1 MKSMTQDAEKYF
13 LGVAN
18 DWDSIRSGYFTEAV
32 RESAIHKSHL
42 HPGMVVADVGAG
54 TGFLS
59 AGLAPLVKEVHVV
72 DGSSAMLE
80 TARRNLSNFDN
91 LVYHLA
97 DGLSLPFDDGSLDAV
112 FANMYLHHCPDP
124 LASIR
129 EMVRVLKPGGRL
141 TITDMDSHPYEWLK
155 SEIADIWQGFDRGQV
170 SQWYAEADLVN
181 VLLDRTGESCNSES
195 ANPATADD
203 QRKAEISIFVAT
215 GSKRVAAHE
224 SVQAGYGAR
233 AEAGGS
239 CCSPAPGATQ
249 SSCCT
254 PAAETLITNDAVLE
268 FNATPVLYSPSEL
281 GIIPTEAAEI
291 SLGCGNPTALA
302 GLQPG
307 ETVLDIGSGGG
318 IDVFLAARKVGPQG
332 RAIGVDMT
340 PAMLE
345 RARRTAAKAGLSN
358 VEFRQGYAEK
368 MPVEDGTVDVIISNC
383 VVNLTEDKAAVWREA
398 YRVLRPGGRVE
409 VSDVATSATLPLHLR
424 LDAQGW
430 SECITGAIPLDETID
445 LMKQAGFHDITT
457 QRSPETGTLEGVEV
471 FSTLFSARK

>member
-1 MKSMTQDAEKYF
+1 MKSMTQDSEKYF
-13 LGVAN
+13 ERVAG
-18 DWDSIRSGYFTEAV
+18 DWDDIRSGYFTEAV
-32 RESAIHKSHL
+32 CNAAIQKSHL

-54 TGFLS
+54 TGFIS

-72 DGSSAMLE
+72 DGSPAMLE
-80 TARRNLSNFDN
+80 EAQRNLDQYGN
-91 LVYHLA
+91 VIYHLA
-97 DGLSLPFDDGSLDAV
+97 DGLALPFEDGSLDAV

-129 EMVRVLKPGGRL
+129 EIARVLKPGGRL
-141 TITDMDSHPYEWLK
+141 TLTDMDSHPYAWLK
-155 SEIADIWQGFDRGQV
+155 SEMADVWQGFEREQVRG
-170 SQWYAEADLVN
+170 WFAEADLVN
-181 VLLDRTGESCNSES
+181 VLLDCSGESCHSTS
-195 ANPATADD
+195 SDPDTDAAKR
-203 QRKAEISIFVAT
+203 QAEIDIFVASGT
-215 GSKRVAAHE
+215 KRIAAHE

-233 AEAGGS
+233 AESGGS
-239 CCSPAPGATQ
+239 CCSPATESTQ
-249 SSCCT
+249 ASCCT
-254 PAAETLITNDAVLE
+254 PAPEQLISNEAVLE
-268 FNATPVLYSPSEL
+268 FNATSILYTPTEL
-281 GIIPTEAAEI
+281 GAVPAEAAEI

-345 RARRTAAKAGLSN
+345 RARRTAAKSNLTN
-358 VEFRQGYAEK
+358 VEFRQGYAEQL
-368 MPVEDGTVDVIISNC
+368 PAEDETVDVIISNC
-383 VVNLTEDKAAVWREA
+383 VINLTEDKGAAWREA
-398 YRVLRPGGRVE
+398 YRVLKPGGRVE

-430 SECITGAIPLDETID
+430 AECITGAIPLDETID
-445 LMKQAGFHDITT
+445 LMKQAGFREITT
-457 QRSPETGTLEGVEV
+457 KRSPESGSIEGVEV

>member
-1 MKSMTQDAEKYF
+1 MTQDAEKYF
-13 LGVAN
+13 QGVAN
-18 DWDSIRSGYFTEAV
+18 DWDAIRSGYFTEAV
-32 RESAIHKSHL
+32 RETAIRKSHL
-42 HPGMVVADVGAG
+42 HPGMLVADIGAG

-59 AGLAPLVKEVHVV
+59 AGLAPLVKTVHVV

-80 TARRNLSNFDN
+80 TARHNLAQFSNVVF
-91 LVYHLA
+91 HLA
-97 DGLSLPFDDGSLDAV
+97 DGLALPFEDGSLDAV

-124 LASIR
+124 FESIR

-155 SEIADIWQGFDRGQV
+155 TEMADVWQGFERQQLR
-170 SQWYAEADLVN
+170 QWFAGADLVN
-181 VLLDRTGESCNSES
+181 VLLDCTGESCNSES
-195 ANPATADD
+195 ANPDTADE
-203 QRKAEISIFVAT
+203 QRKAEISIFVAS
-215 GSKRVAAHE
+215 GSKRVAAHA

-233 AEAGGS
+233 AEAGGG
-239 CCSPAPGATQ
+239 CCSPSVEPAQ

-254 PAAETLITNDAVLE
+254 PATEALITNDAVLE

-281 GIIPTEAAEI
+281 GVIPAEAAEI

-345 RARRTAAKAGLSN
+345 RARRTAVKSGLTN

-368 MPVEDGTVDVIISNC
+368 LPVEDDTVDVIISNC

-398 YRVLRPGGRVE
+398 YRVLKPGGRVE

-430 SECITGAIPLDETID
+430 AECITGAIPLDETID

-457 QRSPETGTLEGVEV
+457 QRSPETGSLEGVEI

>member
-1 MKSMTQDAEKYF
+1 MKSMTQDSQNYF
-13 LGVAN
+13 ERVAN
-18 DWDSIRSGYFTEAV
+18 DWDTIRSGYFTEAV
-32 RESAIHKSHL
+32 REAAIRKSYL
-42 HPGMVVADVGAG
+42 HPGMLVADIGAG

-59 AGLAPLVKEVHVV
+59 AGLSPLVKEVHVV
-72 DGSSAMLE
+72 DGSSAMLD
-80 TARRNLSNFDN
+80 TARRNLAQFSNVVF
-91 LVYHLA
+91 HLA
-97 DGLSLPFDDGSLDAV
+97 DGLSLPFEDSSLDAV

-124 LASIR
+124 AASIR
-129 EMVRVLKPGGRL
+129 EMARVLKPGGRL

-155 SEIADIWQGFDRGQV
+155 TEMADVWQGFERQQV
-170 SQWYAEADLVN
+170 HQWFTDADLVN
-181 VLLDRTGESCNSES
+181 VLLDRTGESCSSES
-195 ANPATADD
+195 ANPATAGD
-203 QRKAEISIFVAT
+203 QRKADISIFVAS

-233 AEAGGS
+233 AVSSGG
-239 CCSPAPGATQ
+239 CCSPAPEQAQ

-254 PAAETLITNDAVLE
+254 PASETLVTNEAVLE
-268 FNATPVLYSPSEL
+268 FNAASPLYTTAEL
-281 GIIPTEAAEI
+281 GVIPPEAAEI

-302 GLQPG
+302 GLKPG

-345 RARRTAAKAGLSN
+345 RARRAAAKAGLTN

-368 MPVEDGTVDVIISNC
+368 MPVEDATVDVIISNC

-398 YRVLRPGGRVE
+398 YRVLKPGGRVE
-409 VSDVATSATLPLHLR
+409 VSDIATSATLPLHLR

-430 SECITGAIPLDETID
+430 SECITGAIPLDETVD

-457 QRSPETGTLEGVEV
+457 KRSPDSGTLEGVEV

>member
-1 MKSMTQDAEKYF
+1 MKSMTQDSEKYF
-13 LGVAN
+13 ERVAN
-18 DWDSIRSGYFTEAV
+18 DWDDIRSGYFTEAV
-32 RESAIHKSHL
+32 REAAIRKSHL

-54 TGFLS
+54 TGFIS
-59 AGLAPLVKEVHVV
+59 AGLAPLVKEVHIV
-72 DGSSAMLE
+72 DGSGAMLE
-80 TARRNLSNFDN
+80 KAQRNLTAFGNV
-91 LVYHLA
+91 VYHLA
-97 DGLSLPFDDGSLDAV
+97 DGLTLPFEDGSLDAV

-155 SEIADIWQGFDRGQV
+155 AEMADVWQGFEREQV
-170 SQWYAEADLVN
+170 RQWYAEANLVN
-181 VLLDRTGESCNSES
+181 VLLDCTGESCHS
-195 ANPATADD
+195 ASSDPATDAAKR
-203 QRKAEISIFVAT
+203 QAEIDIFVAT
-215 GSKRVAAHE
+215 GTKRVLAHE

-233 AEAGGS
+233 AESGGG
-239 CCSPAPGATQ
+239 CCSPAPETAQ

-254 PAAETLITNDAVLE
+254 PASEQLISNEAVLE
-268 FNATPVLYSPSEL
+268 FNATSSLYTPTEL
-281 GIIPTEAAEI
+281 GAVPAEAAEI

-345 RARRTAAKAGLSN
+345 RARRTAAKSGLTN
-358 VEFRQGYAEK
+358 VEFRQGYAEAL
-368 MPVEDGTVDVIISNC
+368 PAEDETVDVIISNC
-383 VVNLTEDKAAVWREA
+383 VINLTEDKGAAWREA
-398 YRVLRPGGRVE
+398 YRVLKPGGRVE
-409 VSDVATSATLPLHLR
+409 VSDVATSTTLPLHLR
-424 LDAQGW
+424 LDAIGW
-430 SECITGAIPLDETID
+430 AECITGALPLDETID
-445 LMKQAGFHDITT
+445 LMKQAGFREITT
-457 QRSPETGTLEGVEV
+457 KRSPETGTVEGVEV